1 MSHFRSIKLH
11 YRQEGDTINDND
23 LKEQLQSLLSEK
35 LKGEELKEFKN
46 SGFKTTRPTR
56 VSVVLSALYRK
67 AAGGDMSAI
76 KEVLSLLSDKTDV
89 EKSEVTIIDNV
100 GN

>member
-1 MSHFRSIKLH
+1 MSHFKGIKLH
-11 YRQEGDTINDND
+11 HRQEGDTINDHD
-23 LKEQLQSLLSEK
+23 LKEQLKNLLSEK

-46 SGFKTTRPTR
+46 SGFKATRPTR
-56 VSVVLSALYRK
+56 VSVVLAALYRK

-76 KEVLSLLSDKTDV
+76 KEVLSLLSDKSDG